1 MSINNHFDFL
11 APIYDKVIK
20 SANNANLEA
29 LLNLPISGDL
39 LDAGGGTGRI
49 SNLLKD
55 RASSVFV
62 ADLSYPML
70 RQTIQKKGLLPV
82 CTHSEFLPFP
92 SNYFERI
99 IMVDAFHHVCNQE
112 NTARELWR
120 VLAPDGRIVVEEPNY
135 HKFGVKLVAF
145 AEKIVFMRSRFLL
158 PENIKSLFGFK
169 YSNSFIE
176 YDGYN
181 SWIVID
187 KGNSSQK
194 STDPG

>member
-1 MSINNHFDFL
+1 MMLSIMSAIRK
-11 APIYDKVIK
+11 I
-20 SANNANLEA
+20 
-29 LLNLPISGDL
+29 LP
-39 LDAGGGTGRI
+39 
-49 SNLLKD
+49 
-55 RASSVFV
+55 AS
-62 ADLSYPML
+62 Y
-70 RQTIQKKGLLPV
+70 G
-82 CTHSEFLPFP
+82 E
-92 SNYFERI
+92 
-99 IMVDAFHHVCNQE
+99 
-112 NTARELWR
+112 